1 MLFIFRVQNS
11 HPHHI
16 TITTTT
22 NITSVELIEEQRTI
36 HLSLTNGWI
45 LLTEGKRSRSES
57 LTVANHVLHLP
68 YQNNKTRFQFHCL
81 LSACSWM
88 QSSLFQTIQLY
99 TRYPGMRH
107 SNATLQGVSIVV
119 HLKFFIALTSLQG
132 IYNAVR
138 IQVSILPR
146 P

>member
-68 YQNNKTRFQFHCL
+68 YQNNIRLDF
-81 LSACSWM
+81 S
-88 QSSLFQTIQLY
+88 
-99 TRYPGMRH
+99 
-107 SNATLQGVSIVV
+107 
-119 HLKFFIALTSLQG
+119 FIASFPPAPGCNQVYFKQFSYIL
-132 IYNAVR
+132 V
-138 IQVSILPR
+138 IQVCVIPM
-146 P
+146 